1 MELAS
6 FQMQLHN
13 KKPHNLYQITEAITN
28 E

>member
-13 KKPHNLYQITEAITN
+13 KSQHNLYQITEVITN